1 MTCSAP
7 GGDFVS
13 TLVSFVP
20 LTRLAA
26 GDEVSVRYVEMA
38 HAPKH
43 VRRRMLRQHFDF
55 TCQCVRCGGRV
66 DDAIRFNCPSAAAG
80 RSCDGVH
87 CDGWVPGYGSA
98 CVRCGA
104 TVEEGE
110 DERSNLLAQLLG
122 EPIPEGHGAA
132 TTTRGEI
139 DSGAASPF
147 AEAILRAVVSAHD
160 GVDDSAAAA
169 ATRTLVT
176 AEPAAITA
184 LLHASD
190 AGWNALLRQRAAAE
204 LRTWL
209 RDAASAAAAPA
220 TAHEAA
226 ARAWAGL
233 QVTASASPLV
243 REATA
248 LLVAETA
255 VACRSPGATVA
266 TACAVAESVA
276 RDRVLLAI
284 RLAAR
289 GPAMAPSPVRAVFLR
304 QAVEH
309 CAEMRDESGT
319 MPLPRGVWARYLANA
334 QASA

>member
-1 MTCSAP
+1 
-7 GGDFVS
+7 
-13 TLVSFVP
+13 
-20 LTRLAA
+20 
-26 GDEVSVRYVEMA
+26 
-38 HAPKH
+38 
-43 VRRRMLRQHFDF
+43 
-55 TCQCVRCGGRV
+55 
-66 DDAIRFNCPSAAAG
+66 
-80 RSCDGVH
+80 
-87 CDGWVPGYGSA
+87 
-98 CVRCGA
+98 
-104 TVEEGE
+104 VEEGE

-122 EPIPEGHGAA
+122 EPIPEGHRAA

-147 AEAILRAVVSAHD
+147 VEAILRAVVSVHD

-176 AEPAAITA
+176 AEPAITA

-309 CAEMRDESGT
+309 CAETLDESGT